1 MQQLKKL
8 SRRLDRFTGT
18 VGRAA
23 AWLSIPIIAIVVI
36 DVVTRRFLTLGS
48 VTLQELEWHLHATL
62 FLFCAAYAYIDDA
75 HVRVDI
81 LRARLGEVPR
91 AWIELIGALFF
102 LIPYSIV
109 MVILGSQFVADSY
122 LLNEVSDAPGGL
134 PFRYL
139 IKSALPIGF
148 LLLMVQGVSTV
159 LRQVSIL
166 KELRQRRI
174 AGGADVR

>member
-1 MQQLKKL
+1 MQLLQRL
-8 SRRLDRFTGT
+8 SARLDAINAA

-23 AWLSIPIIAIVVI
+23 AWLSLPIIAIVVI

-48 VTLQELEWHLHATL
+48 VTLQELEWHLHAVM
-62 FLFCAAYAYIDDA
+62 FLFCAAYAYIDDT

-91 AWIELIGALFF
+91 AWIELIGAVLF
-102 LIPYSIV
+102 LTPYALV
-109 MVILGSQFVADSY
+109 MVILGSQFVIDSY

-134 PFRYL
+134 PYRFV

-148 LLLMVQGVSTV
+148 LMLAMQGFSTAV
-159 LRQVSIL
+159 KQILIL
-166 KELRQRRI
+166 KGHRGV
-174 AGGADVR
+174 GGVDVR